1 MVRFVVVGWAFQ
13 MIGQSMIGSMI
24 VGLPLLLVGAIIYS
38 LFRRARGGPLF
49 DPGPRSIKEFVEQR
63 RTIIHPDD

>member
-1 MVRFVVVGWAFQ
+1 MVSGVRLDLSDDRP
-13 MIGQSMIGSMI
+13 SMIGSMI

-38 LFRRARGGPLF
+38 LYRRARGGPLF
-49 DPGPRSIKEFVEQR
+49 DPGPRSIREFVEQR

>member
-1 MVRFVVVGWAFQ
+1 
-13 MIGQSMIGSMI
+13 MIGTMI

-38 LFRRARGGPLF
+38 LYRRARGGPLF